1 MFRFLLVRVA
11 SAIPVLFVLSV
22 VTFAII
28 QAPPGD
34 YSDYIRSQLINQ
46 GGASFEEAD
55 AQAQAYRKEHGL
67 DKPLPLQYVNWVTGI
82 VTRGDFG
89 HSLYYNKP
97 VADVVGERLPRTL
110 ALALVCH
117 ILASVIGIG
126 FGILA
131 ATRQYTWVDSLL
143 STVSFLGMTVPRFLM
158 ALIIVYILVFHFNVS
173 EINSFH
179 SARYGGAP
187 WSWGKFVDL
196 VKHVW
201 PVVAIATL
209 GGLAYN
215 MRVMRGNL
223 LDTLNAQYVETAR
236 AKGLSEGAV
245 VMRHAVPNALHPLIM
260 YQGVVLPYMLTG
272 EIETAIIFAL
282 PTVGPAIVGSMWV
295 GDVYVTATFMLV
307 LSATLIVGN
316 IIADMLLA
324 ALDPRVRMG
333 GGPTHDHRSP
343 QHRAGR
349 HAAGRKASPRELY
362 RPCLAAV
369 ETLLDG
375 PARPAPRQPADPH
388 GDLCRFPV
396 AGRSEGDRRRL
407 RTAAGDQLHRQ
418 GRQLRVLAAQLSG
431 ARDGGARP
439 DHLPADHRPR
449 L

>member
-1 MFRFLLVRVA
+1 MFRFLLVRIA
-11 SAIPVLFVLSV
+11 SAIPVLLVLSV
-22 VTFAII
+22 VTFGII

-67 DKPLPLQYVNWVTGI
+67 DKPLPIQYVNWITGI

-117 ILASVIGIG
+117 ILASVIGIA
-126 FGILA
+126 FGIIA
-131 ATRQYTWVDSLL
+131 ATRQYSWIDSLL

-187 WSWGKFVDL
+187 WSWDKFVDL
-196 VKHVW
+196 IKHVW
-201 PVVAIATL
+201 PVVAIATF

-316 IIADMLLA
+316 IIADMMLA

-333 GGPTHDHRSP
+333 GGYTHDHRSRK
-343 QHRAGR
+343 HSSGGDRARG
-349 HAAGRKASPRELY
+349 KAPPRELL
-362 RPCLAAV
+362 RSRLAPV
-369 ETLLDG
+369 EAFLDR
-375 PARPAPRQPADPH
+375 PARPCPRLPPDPD
-388 GDLCRFPV
+388 GGLRRVPV
-396 AGRSEGDRRRL
+396 ARRSEGDGRSL
-407 RTAAGDQLHRQ
+407 RSAADDQLPGQ
-418 GRQLRVLAAQLSG
+418 GG
-431 ARDGGARP
+431 
-439 DHLPADHRPR
+439 
-449 L
+449 